1 MILKPFIEIISL
13 SIELI
18 RNLQPNLTVF
28 FCRICQFTI
37 RYVFLYNKY
46 TAGNFHEIPLVNPLP
61 ERNNNMNNDF
71 PRILS
76 LLRSEKQLSQKQAA
90 EDLGI
95 AQALLSHYEKGKR
108 ECGLDF
114 LVKAADYYN
123 VSTDYLLG
131 RSPVSTG
138 ALLTENDIP
147 EGAPTGKADGF
158 SFSSSLAKK
167 LIISSVDVIYSLL
180 NKTKNKKLAQSISTI
195 LSLNIYKS
203 FRLIYKLNPKNDKN
217 LFVINEESAFR
228 AAAAGELL
236 AESAALAAINDSSAN
251 SPENIEITT
260 ATLESEYNKQAAAL
274 LNLIRNSENT
284 IKKYE

>member
-1 MILKPFIEIISL
+1 
-13 SIELI
+13 
-18 RNLQPNLTVF
+18 
-28 FCRICQFTI
+28 
-37 RYVFLYNKY
+37 
-46 TAGNFHEIPLVNPLP
+46 
-61 ERNNNMNNDF
+61 MNNDF

>member
-1 MILKPFIEIISL
+1 
-13 SIELI
+13 
-18 RNLQPNLTVF
+18 
-28 FCRICQFTI
+28 
-37 RYVFLYNKY
+37 
-46 TAGNFHEIPLVNPLP
+46 
-61 ERNNNMNNDF
+61 MNNDF

-76 LLRSEKQLSQKQAA
+76 LLRSEKHLSQKQAA

-114 LVKAADYYN
+114 LVRAADYYS

-138 ALLTENDIP
+138 LFLAENDIP
-147 EGAPTGKADGF
+147 EGSSPGKADGF

-167 LIISSVDVIYSLL
+167 LIISSVDVIYSML
-180 NKTKNKKLAQSISTI
+180 NKTKNKKLTQSVSTI
-195 LSLNIYKS
+195 LSLNIYRV

-217 LFVINEESAFR
+217 LFVINEDSAFR
-228 AAAAGELL
+228 AVGAGELL
-236 AESAALAAINDSSAN
+236 AESAALTAIKDYPTD

-260 ATLESEYNKQAAAL
+260 AFLESEYNKQAAAL

-284 IKKYE
+284 LKKYE